1 MRSGIKGNRLKFE
14 FEDIKKYKQFKLN
27 IDPKNFN
34 IWYVSFQGAEKTL
47 YQNENFTLKFQFDEG
62 YVINNINNIF

>member
-1 MRSGIKGNRLKFE
+1 MRSGMKGNRLKFE
-14 FEDIKKYKQFKLN
+14 FEDMKKYNQFKLN

-34 IWYVSFQGAEKTL
+34 IWYVSFQGAKKTL

-62 YVINNINNIF
+62 YVNNNINNFF

>member
-1 MRSGIKGNRLKFE
+1 MRSGMKANRLKFE
-14 FEDIKKYKQFKLN
+14 FEDMKKYSQFKLN
-27 IDPKNFN
+27 IDPNNFY
-34 IWYVSFQGAEKTL
+34 IWYVSFKGAEQTL

>member
-1 MRSGIKGNRLKFE
+1 MSGMTKNRLKFE
-14 FEDIKKYKQFKLN
+14 FEDMKKYKQFKLN

-47 YQNENFTLKFQFDEG
+47 YQNENFTLKFHFDEG